1 MEQPLHGIKVI
12 DLTSAVSGP
21 FCTMVLG
28 DMGADVIKVEE
39 ITKGDM
45 NRTAGPFIGGE
56 GAYFLYANRN
66 KRSITLN
73 LREEKGREILLKLVK
88 DADVFVENF
97 RPRVKERLRIDYPT
111 LKEINE
117 RLIYCSISGFGQ
129 TGPWAERPGFDQ
141 IAQGMSGLMSVTGF
155 PETGPTRAGVAIGD
169 SVCSL
174 YAVQGILAALL
185 ERNKSGKGQFIE
197 TSLLEGLISL
207 LGFQSA
213 KYFGTNERPMRQ
225 GNDHGTIGPYG
236 AYKTKDGYINIAAGT
251 QEMWEKLCDLLDT
264 KDLLKDPRF
273 GTSEDRCKNKDIL
286 RTFIEARLESKTS
299 QEWIDQ
305 INAVGVACGPINNID
320 QVFQD
325 EQVLHQ
331 KMLSEMDHPTA
342 GKIKTI
348 GFPVKMHKTPCELTL
363 PPPRHG
369 EHTESI
375 LKSLNYSDEEIQ
387 TLIESKVISVIR

>member
-1 MEQPLHGIKVI
+1 MEQPLRNIKVI

-21 FCTMVLG
+21 FCTMILG

-66 KRSITLN
+66 KRSLTLN

-88 DADVFVENF
+88 DADIFVENF
-97 RPRVKERLRIDYPT
+97 RPRVKQRLRIDYPT

-155 PETGPTRAGVAIGD
+155 PETGPTRTGVAIGD

-185 ERNKSGKGQFIE
+185 ERNQSGTGQFIE

-225 GNDHGTIGPYG
+225 GNDHGTIAPYG

-264 KDLLKDPRF
+264 KDLVRGPEI
-273 GTSEDRCKNKDIL
+273 S
-286 RTFIEARLESKTS
+286 
-299 QEWIDQ
+299 DQ
-305 INAVGVACGPINNID
+305 
-320 QVFQD
+320 
-325 EQVLHQ
+325 
-331 KMLSEMDHPTA
+331 
-342 GKIKTI
+342 
-348 GFPVKMHKTPCELTL
+348 
-363 PPPRHG
+363 
-369 EHTESI
+369 
-375 LKSLNYSDEEIQ
+375 
-387 TLIESKVISVIR
+387 